1 MTANRSAPPL
11 GALLA
16 ALLLADVLTAKRP
29 AEPASNGMPPGLEE
43 LLLSKCSD
51 PTCDACHPAATEQ
64 PQRAATEA
72 GEDTGKTDGPQD
84 VHVSGTIEISPDIAE
99 LVGITPPGFDP
110 DSLEGNT
117 RLLAAAFIT
126 NARKLGDQAVNNFP
140 AAGAKISGIR
150 FVENTILSALH
161 TFTTLAKKS

>member
-1 MTANRSAPPL
+1 MSPATPPPA
-11 GALLA
+11 GALIA
-16 ALLLADVLTAKRP
+16 AILLAELMTAKRGP
-29 AEPASNGMPPGLEE
+29 TTPTGKLPPSLEE
-43 LLLSKCSD
+43 LLSSKCSD
-51 PTCDACHPAATEQ
+51 PTCNVCHPAAAGT
-64 PQRAATEA
+64 QRAATGA
-72 GEDTGKTDGPQD
+72 GEDTGKTEEAEG
-84 VHVSGTIEISPDIAE
+84 VHDSGTIEISPDIAE

-126 NARKLGDQAVNNFP
+126 NVRKLGDQAVNSFP

>member
-1 MTANRSAPPL
+1 MSANRSAPPL

-29 AEPASNGMPPGLEE
+29 AQPASNGLPPGLEE
-43 LLLSKCSD
+43 LLLRKRSD
-51 PTCDACHPAATEQ
+51 HTCDACHPATEQ

-84 VHVSGTIEISPDIAE
+84 VHVSGAIEISPDIAE

-126 NARKLGDQAVNNFP
+126 NVRKLGDDAVNSFP
-140 AAGAKISGIR
+140 AAGAKLSGIR

>member
-1 MTANRSAPPL
+1 MNANRSAPPL
-11 GALLA
+11 GSLIAAILLA
-16 ALLLADVLTAKRP
+16 QLMTGKRGSTSATGKLP
-29 AEPASNGMPPGLEE
+29 AALEE
-43 LLLSKCSD
+43 LLSSKCSD
-51 PTCDACHPAATEQ
+51 PTCDACHPAATE

-72 GEDTGKTDGPQD
+72 SEDTGKTDGPQD
-84 VHVSGTIEISPDIAE
+84 MHVSGAIEISPDIAE

-126 NARKLGDQAVNNFP
+126 NVRKLGDQAVNSFP

-161 TFTTLAKKS
+161 TFNSLAKKS